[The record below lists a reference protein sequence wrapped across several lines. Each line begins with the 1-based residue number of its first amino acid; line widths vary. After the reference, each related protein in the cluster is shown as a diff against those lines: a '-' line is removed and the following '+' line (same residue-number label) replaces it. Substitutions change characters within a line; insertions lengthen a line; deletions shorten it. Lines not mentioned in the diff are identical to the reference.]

1 MADILILVLVAIW
14 AAAVIR
20 KLMKDRKNGRCTG
33 CAGGSCSSCH
43 GCDSAYIDELI
54 AKARKEK

>member
-1 MADILILVLVAIW
+1 MADILILAFVAIW

-33 CAGGSCSSCH
+33 CRCNDLYG
-43 GCDSAYIDELI
+43 Y
-54 AKARKEK
+54 